1 MNSVGP
7 SLLDFSRAAAQAADT
22 SRIKVSGQNV
32 GSTKLPTWASTNHA
46 AMTAFVEAMRRE
58 LGSVIADAGAH
69 QKTPG
74 VLLIVIC
81 SASEVKGV
89 CVGRMNDMCE
99 RFLRVNGKMHSS
111 GEIIS

>member
-7 SLLDFSRAAAQAADT
+7 SLLDFSRASAQAADT

-58 LGSVIADAGAH
+58 LG
-69 QKTPG
+69 
-74 VLLIVIC
+74 
-81 SASEVKGV
+81 
-89 CVGRMNDMCE
+89 R
-99 RFLRVNGKMHSS
+99 RHSRCH
-111 GEIIS
+111 GDPAARDPWR

>member
-58 LGSVIADAGAH
+58 LGSVIADATATRLHAILGDDRPLTARL
-69 QKTPG
+69 
-74 VLLIVIC
+74 VRESIDEAV
-81 SASEVKGV
+81 
-89 CVGRMNDMCE
+89 RMAQ
-99 RFLRVNGKMHSS
+99 S
-111 GEIIS
+111 G